1 MDPQR
6 HTLRGLLCFTR
17 ISYPAGPLGMVSVEK
32 SKWVYRQ
39 NEKIKS
45 RTISS
50 DPVYSP
56 TESST
61 RSAKAFVRQL
71 LLGQSQGVNI
81 LGMTQL

>member
-6 HTLRGLLCFTR
+6 HTLRGLLYFTR
-17 ISYPAGPLGMVSVEK
+17 ISYPADPLGMVSVEK

-50 DPVYSP
+50 DPVYSSMK
-56 TESST
+56 SST
-61 RSAKAFVRQL
+61 RPVCQEKHLSVRPL
-71 LLGQSQGVNI
+71 SGQSQDENN
-81 LGMTQL
+81 